1 MNDSDIV
8 ISRVLEGFHR
18 VPFARF
24 TSSYTNRRCDHE
36 AGMVMIGATIDGRPV
51 GLAVMFCA
59 AEKDE
64 AILESIFVD
73 PRRRRID
80 VGRSLLAAAGE
91 IATRAGASK
100 LTGQWYDDA
109 PSSSLIETLLARD
122 GWKTPEPKFN
132 IHRASRPGF
141 EFLDRTSRPWRS
153 SSRFEL
159 ESWSG
164 MKPDDLRIVDALR
177 ESHDIPLGLHPSG
190 ETLLEISADTSLL
203 LRDRGSIAGWFLHHH
218 LGHDIIRYSS
228 LWVRPDLIGR
238 GVGLALAIEGVRRHL
253 AVAERRPRGLFVV
266 SLKNEAM
273 HRFITRRIAPGLD
286 RSSALLHS
294 ERAL

>member
-1 MNDSDIV
+1 M
-8 ISRVLEGFHR
+8 SRVKIECRTLDGFHR
-18 VPFARF
+18 LPFARF
-24 TSSYTNRRCDHE
+24 TSSHTNRQCERE
-36 AGMVMIGATIDGRPV
+36 PAIEMIGATVDGRPA
-51 GLAVMFCA
+51 GLVVVRIPESGDSAS
-59 AEKDE
+59 
-64 AILESIFVD
+64 IESIFVD
-73 PRRRRID
+73 PTRRRIG

-100 LTGQWYDDA
+100 LVGQWYDDA

-122 GWKTPEPKFN
+122 GWKTPEPKSN

-141 EFLDRTSRPWRS
+141 EFLDRTSRPWRR

-177 ESHDIPLGLHPSG
+177 ESHDIPLCLHPSG
-190 ETLLEISADTSLL
+190 ETVLEISADTSLL

-253 AVAERRPRGLFVV
+253 AVVERRPRGLFVV

-286 RSSALLHS
+286 RSSTLLHS
-294 ERAL
+294 ERGL

>member
-1 MNDSDIV
+1 MSGTSIEC
-8 ISRVLEGFHR
+8 RELQGFHR
-18 VPFARF
+18 IPYAGF
-24 TSSYTNRRCDHE
+24 TSGHTNRRCEHDPR
-36 AGMVMIGATIDGRPV
+36 MVMIGASIDGRPV
-51 GLAVMFCA
+51 GLAVMLR
-59 AEKDE
+59 DE
-64 AILESIFVD
+64 DDESAILESIFVE
-73 PRRRRID
+73 PTRRRIG
-80 VGRSLLAAAGE
+80 VGRSLLAAVRE

-100 LTGQWYDDA
+100 LMGQWYDDA

-122 GWKTPEPKFN
+122 GWKTPLPKSS
-132 IHRASRPGF
+132 IHRASRRGF

-153 SSRFEL
+153 STRFAL

-164 MKPDDLRIVDALR
+164 IQPDDLRIVDALR
-177 ESHDIPLGLHPSG
+177 ESHDIPSGLHPSG
-190 ETLLEISADTSLL
+190 ETVLEISAETSLL

-253 AVAERRPRGLFVV
+253 AVVERRPRGLFVV
-266 SLKNEAM
+266 SLKNDAM

-286 RSSALLHS
+286 RSSTLLHS
-294 ERAL
+294 EREL

>member
-1 MNDSDIV
+1 M
-8 ISRVLEGFHR
+8 SRVKIECRTLDGFHR
-18 VPFARF
+18 LPFARF
-24 TSSYTNRRCDHE
+24 TSSHTNRQCERE
-36 AGMVMIGATIDGRPV
+36 PAIEMIGATVDGRPA
-51 GLAVMFCA
+51 GLVVVRIPESGDSAS
-59 AEKDE
+59 
-64 AILESIFVD
+64 IESIFVD
-73 PRRRRID
+73 PTRRRIG

-100 LTGQWYDDA
+100 LVGQWYDDA

-122 GWKTPEPKFN
+122 GWKTPEPKSN

-141 EFLDRTSRPWRS
+141 EFLDRTSRPWRR

-253 AVAERRPRGLFVV
+253 AVVERRPRGLFVV

>member
-1 MNDSDIV
+1 M
-8 ISRVLEGFHR
+8 SRVKIECRTLDGFHR
-18 VPFARF
+18 LPFARF
-24 TSSYTNRRCDHE
+24 TSSHTNRRCE
-36 AGMVMIGATIDGRPV
+36 REPAIEMVGATVDGRPA
-51 GLAVMFCA
+51 GLVVVRIPESGDSAS
-59 AEKDE
+59 
-64 AILESIFVD
+64 IESIFVD
-73 PRRRRID
+73 PTRRRIG

-100 LTGQWYDDA
+100 LVGQWYDDA

-122 GWKTPEPKFN
+122 GWKTPEPKSN

-141 EFLDRTSRPWRS
+141 EFLDRTSRPWRR

-190 ETLLEISADTSLL
+190 ETVLEISADTSLL

-253 AVAERRPRGLFVV
+253 AVVERRPRGLFKV
-266 SLKNEAM
+266 SLKNDAM

-286 RSSALLHS
+286 RSSTLLHS
-294 ERAL
+294 ERGL

>member
-1 MNDSDIV
+1 M
-8 ISRVLEGFHR
+8 SRVKIECRTLDGFHR
-18 VPFARF
+18 LPFARF
-24 TSSYTNRRCDHE
+24 TSSHTNRRCE
-36 AGMVMIGATIDGRPV
+36 REPAIEMVGATVDGRPA
-51 GLAVMFCA
+51 GLVVVRIPESGDSAS
-59 AEKDE
+59 
-64 AILESIFVD
+64 IESIFVD
-73 PRRRRID
+73 PTRRRIG

-100 LTGQWYDDA
+100 LVGQWYDDA

-141 EFLDRTSRPWRS
+141 EFLDRTSRPWRR

-190 ETLLEISADTSLL
+190 ETVLEISADTSLL

-253 AVAERRPRGLFVV
+253 AVVERRPRGLFLV

-286 RSSALLHS
+286 RSSTLLHS
-294 ERAL
+294 ERGL

>member
-1 MNDSDIV
+1 MKIECRTLD
-8 ISRVLEGFHR
+8 GFHR
-18 VPFARF
+18 LPFARF
-24 TSSYTNRRCDHE
+24 TSSHTNRMCE
-36 AGMVMIGATIDGRPV
+36 QEPTNEMVGATVDGRPA
-51 GLAVMFCA
+51 GLVVVRIPESGDSAS
-59 AEKDE
+59 
-64 AILESIFVD
+64 IESIFVD
-73 PRRRRID
+73 PTRRRIG
-80 VGRSLLAAAGE
+80 VGRSLLAAARE

-100 LTGQWYDDA
+100 LMGEWYDDA
-109 PSSSLIETLLARD
+109 PSASLIETLLARD
-122 GWKTPEPKFN
+122 GWKTPEPKSN

-141 EFLDRTSRPWRS
+141 EFLDRTSRPWRR

-164 MKPDDLRIVDALR
+164 IQPDDLRIVDALR

-190 ETLLEISADTSLL
+190 ETVLEISADTSLL

-253 AVAERRPRGLFVV
+253 AVVERRPRGLFKV
-266 SLKNEAM
+266 SLKNDAM

-286 RSSALLHS
+286 RSSTLLHS
-294 ERAL
+294 ERGL

>member
-1 MNDSDIV
+1 M
-8 ISRVLEGFHR
+8 SRVKIECRTLDGFHR
-18 VPFARF
+18 LPFARF
-24 TSSYTNRRCDHE
+24 TSSHTNRRCE
-36 AGMVMIGATIDGRPV
+36 REPAIEMIGATVDGRPA
-51 GLAVMFCA
+51 GLVVVRIPESGDSAS
-59 AEKDE
+59 
-64 AILESIFVD
+64 IESIFVD
-73 PRRRRID
+73 PTRRRIG

-100 LTGQWYDDA
+100 LVGQWYDDA

-122 GWKTPEPKFN
+122 GWKTPEPKSN

-141 EFLDRTSRPWRS
+141 EFLDRTSRPWRR

-190 ETLLEISADTSLL
+190 ETVLEISADTSLL

-253 AVAERRPRGLFVV
+253 AVVERRPRGLFVV

-286 RSSALLHS
+286 RSSTLLHS
-294 ERAL
+294 ERGL

>member
-1 MNDSDIV
+1 
-8 ISRVLEGFHR
+8 
-18 VPFARF
+18 
-24 TSSYTNRRCDHE
+24 
-36 AGMVMIGATIDGRPV
+36 MIGATVDGRPA
-51 GLAVMFCA
+51 GLVVVRIPESGDSAS
-59 AEKDE
+59 
-64 AILESIFVD
+64 IESIFVD
-73 PRRRRID
+73 PTRRRIG
-80 VGRSLLAAAGE
+80 VGRSLLAAARE

-100 LTGQWYDDA
+100 LAGQWYDDA
-109 PSSSLIETLLARD
+109 PSSSLIESLLARD
-122 GWKTPEPKFN
+122 GWKTPEPKSN

-141 EFLDRTSRPWRS
+141 EFLDRTSRPWRR

-159 ESWSG
+159 ELWSG

-177 ESHDIPLGLHPSG
+177 ESHGIPLGLHPSG
-190 ETLLEISADTSLL
+190 ETVLEISADTSLL

-253 AVAERRPRGLFVV
+253 AVVERRPRGLFVV

-286 RSSALLHS
+286 RSSTLLHS
-294 ERAL
+294 EREL